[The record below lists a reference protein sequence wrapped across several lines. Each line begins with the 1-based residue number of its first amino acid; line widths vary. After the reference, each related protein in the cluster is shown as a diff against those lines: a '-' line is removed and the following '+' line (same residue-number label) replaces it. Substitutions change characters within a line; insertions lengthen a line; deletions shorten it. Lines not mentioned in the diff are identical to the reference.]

1 MGDKAHRMGDLN
13 TGAGVI
19 TSIPQ
24 STVFCNT
31 SLLAVNG
38 SKGTSHPTGPPHSAG
53 TWETAN
59 GSSTVNAGGIPV
71 NKEGDADTCT
81 HTRTGGSSDVNIG
94 G

>member
-1 MGDKAHRMGDLN
+1 MGNKAHRMGDAN
-13 TGAGVI
+13 TGGGTI
-19 TSIPQ
+19 TTIPQ

-81 HTRTGGSSDVNIG
+81 HTRTGGSSNVNIG
-94 G
+94 